1 MHASSS
7 TICTSSK
14 TAAYSSDESSSST
27 SNHSTRHSHATPVS
41 MRLSSDDDSCMNF
54 NAPQCC
60 HCGWRGSHSPSCP
73 FR

>member
-1 MHASSS
+1 LLLA
-7 TICTSSK
+7 CLP
-14 TAAYSSDESSSST
+14 
-27 SNHSTRHSHATPVS
+27 RLHSHPTSHHHLTRINARATLIPLPVS
-41 MRLSSDDDSCMNF
+41 MRISSDDDSCMNF

>member
-1 MHASSS
+1 MHATCSTVSNAASPYQSSS
-7 TICTSSK
+7 PTSHHCTRLSQ
-14 TAAYSSDESSSST
+14 
-27 SNHSTRHSHATPVS
+27 ATPVS
-41 MRLSSDDDSCMNF
+41 MRTSSDDDSCTNF

>member
-1 MHASSS
+1 MHPS
-7 TICTSSK
+7 TSTTSSSK
-14 TAAYSSDESSSST
+14 TTTSSSS
-27 SNHSTRHSHATPVS
+27 SYISQNCTRHSHTTPVS
-41 MRLSSDDDSCMNF
+41 MRISSDDDSCINF

>member
-1 MHASSS
+1 MHPTSNSNEQPSQSSS
-7 TICTSSK
+7 C
-14 TAAYSSDESSSST
+14 
-27 SNHSTRHSHATPVS
+27 TRHTPVS
-41 MRLSSDDDSCMNF
+41 LRISSDDDSCKNF

>member
-1 MHASSS
+1 MLKSS
-7 TICTSSK
+7 TTTCMSSK
-14 TAAYSSDESSSST
+14 TAFSSDESSSSN
-27 SNHSTRHSHATPVS
+27 SHQCTRYSHPTPVS
-41 MRLSSDDDSCMNF
+41 MRISSDDDSCMNF

>member
-1 MHASSS
+1 M
-7 TICTSSK
+7 SSK
-14 TAAYSSDESSSST
+14 TASSFEHESSSSS
-27 SNHSTRHSHATPVS
+27 SNSHHCTRHSHTTPVS
-41 MRLSSDDDSCMNF
+41 MRISSDDDSCFNF